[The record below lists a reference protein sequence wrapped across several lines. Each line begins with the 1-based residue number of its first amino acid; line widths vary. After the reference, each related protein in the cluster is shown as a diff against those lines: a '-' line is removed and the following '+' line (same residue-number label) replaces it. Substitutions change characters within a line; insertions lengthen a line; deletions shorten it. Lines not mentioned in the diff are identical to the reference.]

1 VGEGES
7 GVVLTS
13 SKQELAFRRLIMRPH
28 YLPAV
33 PSVAKYKDAF
43 LQIKANLTS
52 GHVSMLKAQY
62 DTPGHVLTARELAG
76 AAGYKNFN
84 AANLQYGKIGN
95 MLRDVLNYWD
105 DSGQASYVLS
115 WFLRPNDV
123 GKEWSIVMHKEV
135 AQALRELNWFG
146 VQQIGDY
153 VQYHNS
159 EAMGVSCLE
168 LVDSDENGF
177 DIATSRPISKLTGSR
192 IWLIG
197 GIGKPRE
204 YYLCYYFFVDEI
216 EPSDGYSSFKYSAY
230 GQKGKIFKPAIL
242 LNNVQWFKGFLKS
255 QQNFSLGLRKIEKRY
270 INKLEK
276 LISSQGALE
285 SEVGENGDKV
295 GGGFGYF
302 KTNKKIEEA
311 AISTVTNDYKKRGWK
326 VTSVESEKCGFDLLC
341 IKASK
346 EEHVEV
352 KGIQSKVLSF
362 IITAG
367 EVKKSQSDKKFVIC
381 VVTSASSNPKLHKFT
396 AKDFGDQFD
405 LEAIAYRAFKKSQ

>member
-1 VGEGES
+1 
-7 GVVLTS
+7 
-13 SKQELAFRRLIMRPH
+13 MRPH

-33 PSVAKYKDAF
+33 PTVAKYKSAF
-43 LQIKANLTS
+43 LQIQEKLTS
-52 GHVSMLKAQY
+52 GHMAMLRAQFLELQH
-62 DTPGHVLTARELAG
+62 TLTARQLANS
-76 AAGYKNFN
+76 AGYKNFN

-95 MLRDVLNYWD
+95 MLREALNYWD
-105 DSGQASYVLS
+105 DSREASYVLS
-115 WFLRPNDV
+115 WLLRPNDP

-168 LVDSDENGF
+168 LVDSDESGF
-177 DIATSRPISKLTGSR
+177 GIATSRPVSKLTGSR

-197 GIGKPRE
+197 GIGKPRK
-204 YYLCYYFFVDEI
+204 YYLCYYFFVDGI
-216 EPSDGYSSFKYSAY
+216 EPSDGYSSFKYSVY

-242 LNNVQWFKGFLKS
+242 LNDVQWFKSFLDS

-270 INKLEK
+270 IDKLEK
-276 LISSQGALE
+276 LITSQGALE
-285 SEVGENGDKV
+285 SEVSENGEEV

-311 AISTVTNDYKKRGWK
+311 AISAVTNDYKKRGWK
-326 VTSVESEKCGFDLLC
+326 VTSIEAEKRGFDLLC
-341 IKASK
+341 TKANK

-352 KGIQSKVLSF
+352 KGIQGKVLSF

-396 AKDFGDQFD
+396 AKDFSDQFD